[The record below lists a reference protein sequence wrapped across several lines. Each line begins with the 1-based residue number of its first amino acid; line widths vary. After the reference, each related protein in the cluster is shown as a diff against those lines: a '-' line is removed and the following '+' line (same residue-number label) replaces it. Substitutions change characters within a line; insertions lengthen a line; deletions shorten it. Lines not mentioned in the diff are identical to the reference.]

1 MLNPHSV
8 MNKMDEPLHILRFC
22 SRIWTEAVG
31 YHLVG
36 FETKGFIKIIFDKR
50 AILKKGDI

>member
-8 MNKMDEPLHILRFC
+8 MNKMDEPLDSRFY
-22 SRIWTEAVG
+22 SRIWTKTVG

-36 FETKGFIKIIFDKR
+36 FEIKGFIKVIFDKR